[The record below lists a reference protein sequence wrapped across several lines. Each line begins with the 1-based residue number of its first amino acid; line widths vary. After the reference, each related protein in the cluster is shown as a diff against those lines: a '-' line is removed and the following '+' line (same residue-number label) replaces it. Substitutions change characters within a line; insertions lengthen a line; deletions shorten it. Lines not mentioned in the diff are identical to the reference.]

1 MKRTFVKQFSVAL
14 FALVAVMLCSSVG
27 YGQAKINLSEGRW
40 VSVGGGLRSSY
51 TSNQDDVDGAYDQS
65 FNIDSMRLYI
75 NSEFHKDFA
84 IEVNTEYDSSP
95 STFGSL
101 GEFRLLD
108 AVVKYQPNEKFNIW
122 MGRHLTPSDRSNL
135 DGPYFLSIYDYPA
148 GLGSVSG
155 IYPSIAYGRDNGV
168 SVSGKLHEG
177 MFKYAFGIYEGA
189 STVASTAD
197 SNLYAGRITFN
208 LFDAE
213 PDAGGKSGYYTGS
226 TYYGE
231 KDQIL
236 AIGLVAQ
243 FQDNIVLNAG
253 DAKGFM
259 GYNVDVLYEKK
270 LSDMSVVTIE
280 GAYYKYNVGVT
291 ASNFTHGSAYL
302 LQGAYL
308 FPTELGIGK
317 LQPIVRFQDFAD
329 VTRLDFGSN
338 YVIRGHN
345 ARLSFMY
352 SPIFAGDFEN
362 RVNRFT
368 GGAQFQF

>member
-1 MKRTFVKQFSVAL
+1 
-14 FALVAVMLCSSVG
+14 
-27 YGQAKINLSEGRW
+27 
-40 VSVGGGLRSSY
+40 
-51 TSNQDDVDGAYDQS
+51 VDS
-65 FNIDSMRLYI
+65 LRLYI

-84 IEVNTEYDSSP
+84 IEVNSEYESS
-95 STFGSL
+95 SGSAGDL
-101 GEFRLLD
+101 VLLD
-108 AVVKYQPNEKFNIW
+108 AVVKYQPNAMFNVW

-148 GLGSVSG
+148 GPGNVSA
-155 IYPSIAYGRDNGV
+155 IYPSLAYGRDNGV
-168 SVSGKLHEG
+168 SVSGRLHDG

-189 STVASTAD
+189 DTVGSSPD
-197 SNLYAGRITFN
+197 SNLYAGRLTFN
-208 LFDAE
+208 LFDSE
-213 PDAGGKSGYYTGS
+213 PDAGGKSGYYTAS

-231 KDQIL
+231 KAQIL

-243 FQDNIVLNAG
+243 FQDNIVPTAG
-253 DAKGFM
+253 APRGFM

-270 LSDMSVVTIE
+270 LADAGVVTIE
-280 GAYYKYNVGVT
+280 GAYYKYNVGEDAVII
-291 ASNFTHGSAYL
+291 AGRGHGSAYL

-317 LQPIVRFQDFAD
+317 LQPIFRVQDFRD
-329 VTRLDFGSN
+329 VTRMDFGSN

-352 SPIFAGDFEN
+352 SPTAFGSWDN
-362 RVNRFT
+362 RVDNFT